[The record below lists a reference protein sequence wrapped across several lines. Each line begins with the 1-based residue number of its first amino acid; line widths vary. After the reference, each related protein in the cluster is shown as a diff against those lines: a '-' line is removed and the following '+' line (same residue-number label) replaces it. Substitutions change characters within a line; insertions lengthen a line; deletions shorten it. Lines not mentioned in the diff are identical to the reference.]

1 VLLWVIAW
9 LSTAP
14 MQHPVEEGALQGP
27 ALTYASATG
36 FDDVVSIVQ
45 GRCAMC
51 HAREPAF
58 EGITWAPKGVVLE
71 TPSDIAREAR
81 RIFMQAGITHAM
93 PPANLSYMEPAERA
107 AIVAWFRAAGGG
119 GVEG

>member
-1 VLLWVIAW
+1 
-9 LSTAP
+9 
-14 MQHPVEEGALQGP
+14 MQHPTEESALEGP
-27 ALTYASATG
+27 DLIYASASG
-36 FDDVVSIVQ
+36 FEDVVSIVQ

-58 EGITWAPKGVVLE
+58 EGIPWAPKGVVLE

-81 RIFMQAGITHAM
+81 RIYVQAGMTHAM
-93 PPANLSYMEPAERA
+93 PPANLSYMEPAERT

-119 GVEG
+119 GLDS